1 MGNQDRGY
9 KLLFS
14 NKEIVRDLLTR
25 FVDPEIVKE
34 LDLDF
39 DKMVQEHSD
48 FVTDDL
54 RERIDDII
62 WRVNFR
68 GRTLYL
74 CIIIEFQSAEDRWM
88 ATRLMTYIGLLYD
101 DIVRRKKTVDEKFPP
116 VLPIVLHT
124 GLTPWKSPRSIKD
137 LIAPVSPVLSQY
149 APSLDFLLLDAA
161 AFEESEL
168 EGSDDLASFLFRMER
183 SRAPEE
189 LIVQIS
195 RLGAVLEKEDS
206 AHLRR
211 AFTVFLTKALLP
223 RKTGKKEFPDLDDLP
238 EVERMIT
245 DTRPEWADAL
255 IKEGEA
261 KGIKLGEMRGLRL
274 GEERGLR
281 LGVTQAKRDTALRML
296 RRGMAPSE
304 VAELVDLPEEE
315 VLRLAKEAVN

>member
-1 MGNQDRGY
+1 
-9 KLLFS
+9 
-14 NKEIVRDLLTR
+14 
-25 FVDPEIVKE
+25 
-34 LDLDF
+34 
-39 DKMVQEHSD
+39 
-48 FVTDDL
+48 DDL

-88 ATRLMTYIGLLYD
+88 AARLMTYTGLLYD
-101 DIVRRKKTVDEKFPP
+101 DIVRRKKTVDGKLPP

-124 GLTPWKSPRSIKD
+124 GLTSWKSPCSVKD
-137 LIAPVSPVLSQY
+137 LIAPVSPALSRY
-149 APSLDFLLLDAA
+149 SPSLDFLLLDAA
-161 AFEESEL
+161 AFEENEL

-189 LIVQIS
+189 LIKQIS
-195 RLGAVLEKEDS
+195 RLGAVLEKEKS

-211 AFTVFLTKALLP
+211 SFTVFLTKALLP
-223 RKTGKKEFPDLDDLP
+223 RKTGKKEFPDLDDLL
-238 EVERMIT
+238 EVEKMIT

-261 KGIKLGEMRGLRL
+261 KGEKRGILLGEK
-274 GEERGLR
+274 RGLR

-296 RRGMAPSE
+296 RRGMSAAE
-304 VAELVDLPEEE
+304 VAELVDLPQDE
-315 VLRLAKEAVN
+315 VLRLAKEAAN